1 MSDSES
7 NSNYKSKENNN
18 PNLLNKYVIYC
29 FPKDSIINNIS
40 TTIIIN
46 KWNFNS
52 CSTYYNERKAYLY
65 INPES
70 ESSTQIT
77 LDFYDEYENDDTTLF
92 FSDDYTGI
100 NEFYIYGMNNIKTN
114 LMYIIILILMI
125 TCIQWNENSF
135 DIRLFKRKFRI

>member
-1 MSDSES
+1 M
-7 NSNYKSKENNN
+7 NGFY
-18 PNLLNKYVIYC
+18 
-29 FPKDSIINNIS
+29 
-40 TTIIIN
+40 
-46 KWNFNS
+46 S
-52 CSTYYNERKAYLY
+52 CSTNYNERKAYLY

-114 LMYIIILILMI
+114 LIYIKKKI
-125 TCIQWNENSF
+125 
-135 DIRLFKRKFRI
+135 

>member
-7 NSNYKSKENNN
+7 NYKSQQNNN
-18 PNLLNKYVIYC
+18 PNLLNEYVFYY
-29 FPKDSIINNIS
+29 FPKESIINNIS
-40 TTIIIN
+40 ATIIIN
-46 KWNFNS
+46 KWNFIS

-77 LDFYDEYENDDTTLF
+77 LDFYDNYEYENDYTNLS

-125 TCIQWNENSF
+125 SCIQ
-135 DIRLFKRKFRI
+135 IMKRRYQIIQKKIQD